1 MLHDPRVVGADVA
14 VGQNAT
20 TRNWTQF
27 LVHAILDPHPCG
39 SEFFEGSV
47 TKPRRTFV
55 TDLVTDL
62 CNKTSW
68 LVTHPAL
75 HTPRHT
81 PSLHTSDEQT
91 RPVT

>member
-1 MLHDPRVVGADVA
+1 MRVPLLSDDVCGCLGIFERDSSG
-14 VGQNAT
+14 VY
-20 TRNWTQF
+20 
-27 LVHAILDPHPCG
+27 ILYIYIYMAAQ
-39 SEFFEGSV
+39 FFEGSV

-55 TDLVTDL
+55 TDLVTEL